1 MFKKL
6 WEAVRQFTGRK
17 RNVGTD
23 ISGITAGSLNQH
35 YADISTDAEYSEPIV
50 KYSACCSENQYIS
63 EWEVFKHLDTLR
75 HTATGLDMLP
85 AWFLKLGAAVFC
97 KPLTRLFKQSVTTST
112 VPTQWKA
119 AYITPVPKV
128 AVPARHADF
137 RPISI
142 TPILSRIMEKTVVR
156 HFIYPAL
163 STPPPFLTFRDQF
176 AYLPTGSTTAAVI
189 QILHTVTHLLAS
201 YDSVSVIALD
211 FTKAFDTVRHSTLL
225 HKMANIAI
233 PDAVYNWLVS
243 YFCNHSHCST
253 ALSTVEVSS
262 TCMLDITAGIIQGS
276 GIGPASYVI
285 SYNCRRP
292 ENDQQLQLPIQI
304 CR

>member
-1 MFKKL
+1 ML
-6 WEAVRQFTGRK
+6 
-17 RNVGTD
+17 D
-23 ISGITAGSLNQH
+23 ISKG
-35 YADISTDAEYSEPIV
+35 
-50 KYSACCSENQYIS
+50 
-63 EWEVFKHLDTLR
+63 
-75 HTATGLDMLP
+75 
-85 AWFLKLGAAVFC
+85 
-97 KPLTRLFKQSVTTST
+97 
-112 VPTQWKA
+112 
-119 AYITPVPKV
+119 
-128 AVPARHADF
+128 
-137 RPISI
+137 
-142 TPILSRIMEKTVVR
+142 ILSSTNSGATKQCETSEVEDCYWSPGLCPEYQMEANAFNTAICTLFANLRWPTWDKC
-156 HFIYPAL
+156 
-163 STPPPFLTFRDQF
+163 TPSGANTSLTFRDQF

-304 CR
+304 CRWQLPHYTVSKCRFTDSWTYKYRGLGLFQQFET